1 MNIIDNVRKTFGD
14 SLGISS
20 CFIHGL
26 DGVSNNR
33 VFIIEAEKKSCIFKI
48 YAQAD
53 WPEDGK
59 LPFVAQKLDEYKIAH
74 ARLYDSSR
82 ENEAFPNG
90 YLIEELLPGIT
101 ANKLNL
107 TQDENIRLYEKLAA
121 VVSEVHKI
129 RLINYGFIGGNG
141 IADWTSMSDY
151 IYDFFGDSTSCLREK
166 NIIEPVKLN
175 YIRQKLYE
183 EIKACDCYPPVLCHG
198 DLSTSN
204 ILVNA
209 DDIIIIDWDDAQA
222 LCWMADIA
230 RLTYWMKL
238 RYDESSYT
246 AYRNAFLKRYETEY
260 DKSAFDKLEN
270 AFHIWFGLDYLNFAA
285 GRLDYNKHCE
295 AIKTVLEN
303 DLVRAGWTI

>member
-1 MNIIDNVRKTFGD
+1 MNIIDNVRKTFED
-14 SLGISS
+14 SLGTSS

-33 VFIIEAEKKSCIFKI
+33 VFIIEAEKKSYIFKI

-151 IYDFFGDSTSCLREK
+151 I
-166 NIIEPVKLN
+166 
-175 YIRQKLYE
+175 
-183 EIKACDCYPPVLCHG
+183 
-198 DLSTSN
+198 
-204 ILVNA
+204 
-209 DDIIIIDWDDAQA
+209 
-222 LCWMADIA
+222 
-230 RLTYWMKL
+230 
-238 RYDESSYT
+238 
-246 AYRNAFLKRYETEY
+246 
-260 DKSAFDKLEN
+260 
-270 AFHIWFGLDYLNFAA
+270 
-285 GRLDYNKHCE
+285 
-295 AIKTVLEN
+295 
-303 DLVRAGWTI
+303 